1 MTIKEQLRINLKF
14 RAKTEKNLFENVN
27 IEKCRRKFRNDEVTR
42 RTQIKKLR
50 KKLKSFQ
57 ENRKCVT
64 HRFATESSENRILN
78 RGVDKT
84 ISYNA

>member
-57 ENRKCVT
+57 ENRKSVT